1 MSFLNSS
8 VTSLLAE
15 LPLPVAALIAVG
27 VPLLV
32 AVLLG
37 NIILA
42 LFTEQELG
50 QNAFLAS
57 VKYGFVVEIYAAVA
71 ALTLVGAW
79 DIYST
84 MREILQREA
93 HALYMLALS
102 VDTYGA
108 PEQAVLRDAMRAAIR
123 AYAADIVSLDWPS
136 LRAGVTVTG
145 SDAAFHRLARVFLGA
160 PPATPAQEALAQNI
174 PAWVAQAAEAR
185 ISRLSVT
192 SRALSS
198 LIWFLVMLVSVA
210 VIVFQWF
217 FSGPQKGLHSAMGLV
232 TAMIVGGVLLVAV
245 KLAHP
250 LAGDAPLLSNRPFL
264 ELMQVQ

>member
-8 VTSLLAE
+8 LTIVLAE
-15 LPLPVAALIAVG
+15 LPLPLAALIAVG
-27 VPLLV
+27 VPLLI
-32 AVLLG
+32 AVVLG
-37 NIILA
+37 NVIFA
-42 LFTEQELG
+42 LFTQQELG
-50 QNAFLAS
+50 QNAFMAS

-84 MREILQREA
+84 MRDILQKEA

-102 VDTYGA
+102 VDSYGTA
-108 PEQAVLRDAMRAAIR
+108 EQARLRDDMRAAIR

-136 LRAGVTVTG
+136 LRAGIAVTG
-145 SDAAFHRLARVFLGA
+145 SDAAFHRLARVFLDAA
-160 PPATPAQEALAQNI
+160 PTTEAQAALAQNT
-174 PAWVAQAAEAR
+174 PQWVAQAAEAR
-185 ISRLSVT
+185 MSRLSVPSQT
-192 SRALSS
+192 LSG

-217 FSGPQKGLHSAMGLV
+217 FGGPHKGLHFAMGLV

-250 LAGDAPLLSNRPFL
+250 LAGEPPLLSDRPFL
-264 ELMQVQ
+264 QLMQVQ